1 MIFDKENLFF
11 KDQALS
17 ATTLTSDIIDVGPGE
32 SSEPMKL
39 VVNVT
44 DDAGAGS
51 IVATVQTSETTDFTS
66 PFSFMTATSPTF
78 STSFTIAD
86 MKGAPIISAPIAR
99 GNKGYLRVS
108 AVSTFTDGE
117 MTAGLVLD
125 DDIPTTE

>member
-1 MIFDKENLFF
+1 MILDKENLFF
-11 KDQALS
+11 KDQTLS

-39 VVNVT
+39 AINVT
-44 DDAGAGS
+44 SDAGAGD
-51 IVATVQTSETTDFTS
+51 ITATVQTSETTDFSS
-66 PFSFMTATSPTF
+66 PVSFMTVKSPTF
-78 STSFTIAD
+78 TTSFTISD

-108 AVSTFTDGE
+108 AVSTFTDGK

-125 DDIPTTE
+125 DDIPTVE

>member
-1 MIFDKENLFF
+1 MILDKQNLFF

-44 DDAGAGS
+44 SDAGAGD
-51 IVATVQTSETTDFTS
+51 ITATVQTSETTDFSS
-66 PFSFMTATSPTF
+66 PVSFMTVKSPTF
-78 STSFTIAD
+78 TTSFTIAD

-108 AVSTFTDGE
+108 AVSTFTDGD

>member
-1 MIFDKENLFF
+1 MILDKQNLFF

-17 ATTLTSDIIDVGPGE
+17 NTTLTSDTIDVGEGE
-32 SSEPMKL
+32 ASDPMKL
-39 VVNVT
+39 VINVT

-51 IVATVQTSETTDFTS
+51 IVATLQTSPTTDFSS
-66 PFSFMTATSPTF
+66 PISLIAATSPTF
-78 STSFTIAD
+78 TTTFTISE
-86 MKGAPIISAPIAR
+86 MKGAPIISTPLPR

-117 MTAGLVLD
+117 MTAALVMD

>member
-1 MIFDKENLFF
+1 MILDKQNLFF

-51 IVATVQTSETTDFTS
+51 IVATVQTSETTDFSS

-78 STSFTIAD
+78 STSFTISD

-108 AVSTFTDGE
+108 AVATFTDGE
-117 MTAGLVLD
+117 MTADHVLD
-125 DDIPTTE
+125 YDIPTTE